1 MPDII
6 HLLPD
11 AIANQIAAGEV
22 VQRPASVV
30 KELLENSIDAGATR
44 IKLIIKDAGKQLIQV
59 IDDGSGMSETDAR
72 MCFERHATSKIRETN
87 DLFNIRTM
95 GFRGEAMAS
104 IAAVA
109 QVELK
114 TRKKGEELG
123 IILKIEGSEVKLQE
137 QTATP
142 EGSIISV
149 KNLFFNVPA
158 RRNFLK
164 SNPVET
170 KHIYDEFQR
179 IALANPEVAFNF
191 TNNDLEVFNLSA
203 GKLSQR
209 IVALFGKNYQTQM
222 VVVDEATEVVKIHG
236 YIGKPEAAKKTRGEQ
251 FFFANNRFIKHHY
264 LHHAVVE
271 AFDGFMQDRAHPF
284 YVLFI
289 DIEPARIDINVH
301 PTKTEIKFEDE
312 RVIYAVMR
320 SAVKK
325 ALGTHNVTPSIDFE
339 QDINFGVETSGKR
352 DYGNDVAPFEIP
364 QISQREQNNQ
374 KNWGKLYE
382 GFDSS
387 PKTIPSRATSDPI
400 SFQSKINSYEDVDLS
415 GISETTS
422 IEKERESANSFQ
434 IQDKYLVTQVKSG
447 LMLVDHQAAQERILY
462 EKYRKSQQRKTGAS
476 QQFLFP
482 QTIELSASD
491 YALVIGLEEEIRV
504 LGFVFSPFG
513 GNTIVVN
520 GIPNDVPAGKE
531 KELFEGFLEQFK
543 YNRDSLKIE
552 AKESLVRALAKRSVQ
567 KSKRFSQLEV
577 SSLIDRLFACE
588 TPNYAPD
595 GNATFVI
602 LEGNTIESYF
612 KKQ

>member
-30 KELLENSIDAGATR
+30 KELMENAIDAGATK
-44 IKLIIKDAGKQLIQV
+44 IKLIIKDAGKQLVQV

-72 MCFERHATSKIRETN
+72 MCFERHATSKIKETK

-123 IILKIEGSEVKLQE
+123 ILLKIEGSEVKAQE

-142 EGSIISV
+142 EGTIISV

-170 KHIYDEFQR
+170 KHIFDEFQR
-179 IALANPEVAFNF
+179 IALANPNVAFNL
-191 TNNDLEVFNLSA
+191 TNNDLEVYNLVA

-222 VVVDEATEVVKIHG
+222 VVVEEATDVVKIHG

-271 AFDGFMQDRAHPF
+271 AYDGLLPDRSHPF

-289 DIEPARIDINVH
+289 EIEPARIDINVH

-339 QDINFGVETSGKR
+339 QDINFGVETSGIR
-352 DYGNDVAPFEIP
+352 DYGNATAPFEVP

-374 KNWGKLYE
+374 KNWNKLYD

-387 PKTIPSRATSDPI
+387 PKTIPSRATSDQF
-400 SFQSKINSYEDVDLS
+400 SFQSKMNSHHEEVDLS
-415 GISETTS
+415 GVKVENTTVENNS
-422 IEKERESANSFQ
+422 SNSFQ
-434 IQDKYLVTQVKSG
+434 VLDKYLVTQVKSG
-447 LMLVDHQAAQERILY
+447 MMLIDHQAAQERILF
-462 EKYRKSQQRKTGAS
+462 EKYSTAQRRKTGAS

-482 QTIELSASD
+482 QTIELSQSD
-491 YALVIGLEEEIRV
+491 FALVSGLEEEIRI
-504 LGFVFSPFG
+504 LGFMFNPFG

-543 YNRDSLKIE
+543 HNRDSLKIDV
-552 AKESLVRALAKRSVQ
+552 KESMVRALAKRSVQ
-567 KSKRFSQLEV
+567 KSKKFSQVEV

-588 TPNYAPD
+588 NPNYAPD
-595 GNATFVI
+595 GNPTFVI

>member
-1 MPDII
+1 MPNII
-6 HLLPD
+6 HLLTD

-44 IKLIIKDAGKQLIQV
+44 IKLVIKDAGKQLVQV

-114 TRKKGEELG
+114 TRKRDEELG
-123 IILKIEGSEVKLQE
+123 IILKIEGSEVKTQE

-142 EGSIISV
+142 EGTIISV

-170 KHIYDEFQR
+170 KHIFDEFQR
-179 IALANPEVAFNF
+179 VALANPQVAFNF
-191 TNNDLEVFNLSA
+191 HNNDLEVYNLSA

-222 VVVDEATEVVKIHG
+222 VVVEEGTDIVKIHG

-271 AFDGFMQDRAHPF
+271 AYDGLLPDRSHPF

-289 DIEPARIDINVH
+289 EIEPARIDINVH

-339 QDINFGVETSGKR
+339 QDINFGVETSGIR
-352 DYGNDVAPFEIP
+352 DYGTDVAPFEIP
-364 QISQREQNNQ
+364 KITQREQNNQ
-374 KNWGKLYE
+374 KNWDKLYS

-387 PKTIPSRATSDPI
+387 PKTIPSRATSDQF
-400 SFQSKINSYEDVDLS
+400 SFQSKMNSRADNVDLS
-415 GISETTS
+415 GADEAGQVDKGSGS
-422 IEKERESANSFQ
+422 SFQ
-434 IQDKYLVTQVKSG
+434 VIDKYLVTQVKSG

-462 EKYRKSQQRKTGAS
+462 EKYKTSQRRKTGAS

-482 QTIELSASD
+482 QTIELSQSD
-491 YALVIGLEEEIRV
+491 FALVSGLEEEIRV
-504 LGFVFSPFG
+504 LGFVFNPFG

-543 YNRDSLKIE
+543 HNRDSLKIE
-552 AKESLVRALAKRSVQ
+552 VKESMVRALAKRSVQ
-567 KSKRFSQLEV
+567 KSKKFSQLEV

-595 GNATFVI
+595 GNPTFVI